1 MKTVKPCF
9 MIQAG
14 TIKISQPNHLRSPRV
29 VNEFNQGVADGAYM
43 SRNWRAKTIVSAA
56 ARRAETELSE

>member
-14 TIKISQPNHLRSPRV
+14 TIKISSSRTISVVRV
-29 VNEFNQGVADGAYM
+29 VNEFDQGVADGAYM
-43 SRNWRAKTIVSAA
+43 SRNWRAKK
-56 ARRAETELSE
+56 R